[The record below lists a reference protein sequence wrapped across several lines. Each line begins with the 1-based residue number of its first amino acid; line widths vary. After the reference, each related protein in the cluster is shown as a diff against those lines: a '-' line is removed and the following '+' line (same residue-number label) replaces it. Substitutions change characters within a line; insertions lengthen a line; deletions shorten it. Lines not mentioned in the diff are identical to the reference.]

1 MKADAGSWLYIVL
14 SIAFLI
20 LSAIG
25 NKKKKPTSSTEPV
38 NDDYEPAAPAEREW
52 PRSFEDVLNEV
63 LEKPKPREVIV
74 EKPQSWSRETV
85 LDNPYHSYERIE
97 DEAQSLETIE
107 EEVFS
112 YEAPVLERKDE
123 KPIYTP
129 IVVEKEIKRTEE
141 SEPVLSNFD
150 FDLRQGIIY
159 AEILNRKYF

>member
-38 NDDYEPAAPAEREW
+38 NDDYEPAAPTERDW

-63 LEKPKPREVIV
+63 LEKPKQREVIA
-74 EKPQSWSRETV
+74 EKPQSWSRETI
-85 LDNPYHSYERIE
+85 LENPNNSYERIE
-97 DEAQSLETIE
+97 DEAQSLESIE

-112 YEAPVLERKDE
+112 YETPVIEKKDE
-123 KPIYTP
+123 KPVYKP
-129 IVVEKEIKRTEE
+129 ISIEKEIKRTEE
-141 SEPVLSNFD
+141 SEPVLSSF
-150 FDLRQGIIY
+150 
-159 AEILNRKYF
+159 